1 MFSVT
6 LFWQALLNESF
17 PCLRLFMKAFLNKR
31 DMKLLAHTHKIS
43 FKSLFSIKQE
53 ETLLNTTEH
62 FKTWVTKEYHIIC
75 TCNWLPF
82 LRMLAREKK
91 NSIWPKDKITKFL
104 WKPLKWKVRLMLKG
118 WINIFSKPIFFV

>member
-6 LFWQALLNESF
+6 LLWQALLNEFF
-17 PCLRLFMKAFLNKR
+17 PCLQLFMKAFLNKKNP
-31 DMKLLAHTHKIS
+31 MKLLAHTHKIS

-91 NSIWPKDKITKFL
+91 TSIWLKDKITKFYGNL
-104 WKPLKWKVRLMLKG
+104 
-118 WINIFSKPIFFV
+118 

>member
-91 NSIWPKDKITKFL
+91 IAYGWKIK
-104 WKPLKWKVRLMLKG
+104 
-118 WINIFSKPIFFV
+118 